1 MTTTGEETILKEA
14 TVQQFKTSL
23 RGALLRPGDDSYDTA
38 RKVFN
43 AMIDKRPALIACC
56 TGVADVINAVHFAH
70 AHHVLVA
77 VRGGGHHAAGHSV
90 CEGGLVI
97 DLSPM
102 KGVRVDPI
110 RQMIHAQGGVTWG
123 EFDRRPRPLIWR
135 RRGA

>member
-1 MTTTGEETILKEA
+1 MADLRVMIATGEETILEEA

-23 RGALLRPGDDSYDTA
+23 RGALLRPSDDGYDTA

-56 TGVADVINAVHFAH
+56 TGAADVINAVHFAQ

-90 CEGGLVI
+90 CEGGLFI
-97 DLSPM
+97 DLSSM
-102 KGVRVDPI
+102 KGMRVDPI
-110 RQMIHAQGGVTWG
+110 RQTVHAQGGVT
-123 EFDRRPRPLIWR
+123 
-135 RRGA
+135 